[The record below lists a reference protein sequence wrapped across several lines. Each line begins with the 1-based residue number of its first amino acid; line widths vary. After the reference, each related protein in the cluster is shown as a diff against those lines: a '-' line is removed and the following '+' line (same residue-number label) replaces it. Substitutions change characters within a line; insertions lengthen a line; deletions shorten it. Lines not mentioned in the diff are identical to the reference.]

1 MSRVFLDSVGLLAV
15 WNGSD
20 QWHPAANAAFAQL
33 NAERQPMVTTSF
45 VLLECGNAAARMP
58 FRAEVDRL
66 RTRFEVAGTLVHPPE
81 EDWHL
86 TWAAYARAEA
96 DQAGI
101 VDHVSFVIMRR
112 LGISRAF
119 TNDRHFRA
127 AGFET
132 LF

>member
-1 MSRVFLDSVGLLAV
+1 MTPVFLDSVGLLAV
-15 WNGSD
+15 WNRSD
-20 QWHPAANAAFAQL
+20 QWHGATDAAFARVKTEQ
-33 NAERQPMVTTSF
+33 QPMLTTSF
-45 VLLECGNAAARMP
+45 VLLECGNAAARTP
-58 FRAEVDRL
+58 FRTEVDRL
-66 RTRFEVAGTLVHPPE
+66 RTRFEVAGTLVHPSE

-86 TWAAYARAEA
+86 AWAAYARGEA

-101 VDHVSFVIMRR
+101 VDHVSFVVMRR
-112 LGISRAF
+112 LGLSRAF